1 MTRAPSRPP
10 SSSLSF
16 NSQISAASFGTILA
30 QAVTLLSVPVITRVY
45 DPENFGVYALF
56 MILPNIVIP
65 NLAGKFDV
73 AIPVPRSD
81 GVARELL
88 GLGVKCIVGITP
100 FVVVIAVLF
109 RLFRTDQQAFGSAFF
124 ATVVP
129 SYAALAASLVLMQF
143 LLVRT
148 GDFFR
153 LGLVRLTLATTTAL
167 SSIAFALL
175 GLETEGLIL
184 GACTGQFTALLL
196 ISFWNKRWLQFS
208 LIKWSNRTTFV
219 LWRFRSF
226 PAVNATTGIFNSLML
241 VVPFV
246 GIATF
251 FNDQVLGWFE
261 LGSRIAAAPIM
272 LAASIIGSV
281 NLRKVADLVSNDG
294 RADRHVLAIMSRMW
308 AVALAPMIIM
318 LFFGPDIV
326 AVVFGEVWR
335 ETGTYLQ
342 FLAPAFAAQFVAAPL
357 STTITSTKN
366 NKLGGYWNI
375 GAFSTLCI
383 TILIVG
389 PKGDTSAFFFWIGI
403 TRFAN
408 YLSYQLLI
416 LYCARNP
423 VR

>member
-1 MTRAPSRPP
+1 MTRSPRRPP
-10 SSSLSF
+10 KFGLSF
-16 NSQISAASFGTILA
+16 YRQVGAASFGTLLA
-30 QAVTLLSVPVITRVY
+30 QAVALLSVPVITRVY

-100 FVVVIAVLF
+100 FVAVIAVLF
-109 RLFRTDQQAFGSAFF
+109 RLFRTDQQTFGSAFF

>member
-1 MTRAPSRPP
+1 MTRSPRRPP
-10 SSSLSF
+10 KFGLSF
-16 NSQISAASFGTILA
+16 YRQVGAASFGTLLA
-30 QAVTLLSVPVITRVY
+30 QAVALLSVPVITRVY
-45 DPENFGVYALF
+45 DPENFGAYALF

-100 FVVVIAVLF
+100 FVAVIAVLF
-109 RLFRTDQQAFGSAFF
+109 RLFRTDQQTFGSAFF

>member
-1 MTRAPSRPP
+1 MTRSPRRPP
-10 SSSLSF
+10 KFGLSF
-16 NSQISAASFGTILA
+16 YRQVGAASFGTLLA
-30 QAVTLLSVPVITRVY
+30 QAVALLSVPVITRVY
-45 DPENFGVYALF
+45 DPENFGAYALF

-109 RLFRTDQQAFGSAFF
+109 RLFRTDQQTFGSAFF